1 MLVVRVCF
9 HMEDF
14 NLSDAKFSVVNHNET
29 LSSFP
34 VIICHLTSLNHWNNN
49 YGTVTPKSCQ
59 NLLHLNLFDK
69 AI

>member
-9 HMEDF
+9 HMEEDF
-14 NLSDAKFSVVNHNET
+14 NLSDAKFSVVNET

-34 VIICHLTSLNHWNNN
+34 ASICHLTSLNHWNNN